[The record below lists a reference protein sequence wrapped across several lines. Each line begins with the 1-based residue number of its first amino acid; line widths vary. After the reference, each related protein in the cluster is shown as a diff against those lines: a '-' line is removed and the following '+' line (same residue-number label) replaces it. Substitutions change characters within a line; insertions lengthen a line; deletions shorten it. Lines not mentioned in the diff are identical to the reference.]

1 MVGGM
6 GKEKVWEMSMKYLEN
21 TPLLGEV
28 IDMTTWTE
36 WERWLSGAIYV
47 LRSKYNVDKAIC
59 VAEDRYLCKIYED
72 LKHAKE
78 YNIEQSAQAFI
89 DRILD
94 ALSLARQHNISLPE
108 MPQSLINY
116 LKSVVS
122 FEV

>member
-1 MVGGM
+1 M